1 MHPSRPRV
9 QPSDT
14 LANTVPIAVIA
25 FDFDPLLRL
34 AEDLVVRWQTVALAA
49 VIATALILAGVI
61 ARRDGLRG
69 DDLLFIAVGTVPG
82 AVVGGRI
89 GYVLLHLPYYQA
101 NPGAIIDPGLGA
113 MELALGVAGGLLTG
127 SLVASLLGAPM
138 GRWRHLAILP
148 VLFVLGVGKLTMI
161 LGGAGQGTPS
171 TVAWATA
178 FLGPGPWGSLAPA
191 LPSEPSQAYE
201 ALTTILILIGLI
213 VALQLGAFGRR
224 DGRIL
229 FVGLALWAFARAFVA
244 TSWRDDAVVGGLNMG
259 SLIAIAVGLGCLGV
273 LLVTTIRGR
282 AGSSGGSEPPASTTV
297 SAPGTVPP
305 PASST
310 APASPVEPATWPD
323 PSSRP
328 RF

>member
-1 MHPSRPRV
+1 M
-9 QPSDT
+9 
-14 LANTVPIAVIA
+14 PIAVIA

-34 AEDLVVRWQTVALAA
+34 AEGLVVRWQTVALAA

-61 ARRDGLRG
+61 ARRDGLRA

-82 AVVGGRI
+82 AVIGGRI

-127 SLVASLLGAPM
+127 SLVAALLGAPT

-148 VLFVLGVGKLTMI
+148 VLFVLGVGKFTMI

-171 TVAWATA
+171 TAAWATA

-201 ALTTILILIGLI
+201 ALTTTLILIGLV
-213 VALQLGAFGRR
+213 VALQFGAFSRR

-229 FVGLALWAFARAFVA
+229 FLGIALWAFARALVA
-244 TSWRDDAVVGGLNMG
+244 TSWRDEAVVGGLNMG
-259 SLIAIAVGLGCLGV
+259 SLIAIAVGLGCLAV
-273 LLVTTIRGR
+273 VAVMTVRARRGTS
-282 AGSSGGSEPPASTTV
+282 GSPEPSPSDVA
-297 SAPGTVPP
+297 
-305 PASST
+305 
-310 APASPVEPATWPD
+310 APAAPQPTRTDEPTAWPD

>member
-1 MHPSRPRV
+1 M
-9 QPSDT
+9 
-14 LANTVPIAVIA
+14 PIAVIA

-34 AEDLVVRWQTVALAA
+34 AEGLVVRWQTVALAA

-82 AVVGGRI
+82 AVIGGRI

-127 SLVASLLGAPM
+127 SLVASLLGAPL

-148 VLFVLGVGKLTMI
+148 VLFVLGVGKFTMI

-171 TVAWATA
+171 TAAWATA

-201 ALTTILILIGLI
+201 ALDDDPHPHRS
-213 VALQLGAFGRR
+213 RR
-224 DGRIL
+224 RPAARRVRAPRRADPVRRRSP
-229 FVGLALWAFARAFVA
+229 LWAFARARR
-244 TSWRDDAVVGGLNMG
+244 RDVLARRGG
-259 SLIAIAVGLGCLGV
+259 
-273 LLVTTIRGR
+273 RR
-282 AGSSGGSEPPASTTV
+282 
-297 SAPGTVPP
+297 PG
-305 PASST
+305 
-310 APASPVEPATWPD
+310 
-323 PSSRP
+323 
-328 RF
+328 